1 MERHH
6 YLFYI
11 IVHHLLLI
19 YESLVPFVTCITKAT
34 VVTNSPVEA
43 KDAFSS
49 PSGKKGWRVYDLES
63 GTISFSR
70 DVVFC
75 EEEFPFS
82 SSRSIDST
90 HQSVDALPIGSHPT
104 LMMIGS
110 CLTYLILVLRFLL
123 LLRTSL
129 FLLFQELRLLLLD
142 RTLPCEKLEVEVLMN
157 ENLMSY

>member
-1 MERHH
+1 M
-6 YLFYI
+6 
-11 IVHHLLLI
+11 
-19 YESLVPFVTCITKAT
+19 
-34 VVTNSPVEA
+34 TNSPVEA

-90 HQSVDALPIGSHPT
+90 HQSVDALPIGFTPDIDDDWLLPHLSDTSVAVPT
-104 LMMIGS
+104 VTPHIPIS
-110 CLTYLILVLRFLL
+110 SFP
-123 LLRTSL
+123 RT
-129 FLLFQELRLLLLD
+129 
-142 RTLPCEKLEVEVLMN
+142 
-157 ENLMSY
+157 